1 MDKLILGR
9 YTRGGLWTLFL
20 MCALPLHAW
29 TMILAFR
36 DLSWL
41 TERTN
46 AWDAVGVL
54 CYGLVF
60 ALVESVIVFVV
71 MVLLGFLVPGKWE
84 AERRVGLLSAL
95 VLILSMWAMLE
106 QLFFLAEVRLPGWLI
121 DVLVRT
127 GHPLRVLYVVIP
139 LVVGA
144 TFVYPAW
151 RLMRSRRAVEAMSG
165 VMEKLSL
172 LAMFYLVF
180 DVGAIV
186 VVVIRNL

>member
-9 YTRGGLWTLFL
+9 YTRRGLWTLFL

-151 RLMRSRRAVEAMSG
+151 RLMRSRRAVEVMSG
-165 VMEKLSL
+165 AMEKLSL